1 MKNQI
6 LMTTLVLFTAVAGY
20 ANEGEQRLQSIG
32 TISCD
37 TKDLVRAVKITADTV
52 FLTETGLT
60 VLEEKLE
67 ITKDQKSMGQQADIT
82 NAEFLS
88 TKKDYTA
95 SLNKAYKINQKGGV
109 GITIP
114 ASIKLTYNVVKG
126 DTVLSKGEV
135 LSTVTCRVETK
146 KNVQGD
152 DTLKHSMQVTSF
164 EITKDFEEK
173 K

>member
-6 LMTTLVLFTAVAGY
+6 LMTTLVLFTAAAGHT
-20 ANEGEQRLQSIG
+20 NQGESRLQSIG

-52 FLTETGLT
+52 FSTENNLT
-60 VLEEKLE
+60 VLEEKIE
-67 ITKDQKSMGQQADIT
+67 ITKDQKSTGQIADIT
-82 NAEFLS
+82 NAKLLS
-88 TKKDYTA
+88 DEKEYST

-114 ASIKLTYNVVKG
+114 ASVKLTYNVIKG

-164 EITKDFEEK
+164 EITKGFEVTK
-173 K
+173 

>member
-6 LMTTLVLFTAVAGY
+6 LMTTLVLFTAAAGY
-20 ANEGEQRLQSIG
+20 AGQGESRLQSVG

-37 TKDLVRAVKITADTV
+37 AKDLVRAVKITADTV
-52 FLTETGLT
+52 FMSETGLT
-60 VLEEKLE
+60 VLEEKLD
-67 ITKDQKSMGQQADIT
+67 ITKDQKSLGQQADIT
-82 NAEFLS
+82 DATLVSNE
-88 TKKDYTA
+88 KDYKA

-114 ASIKLTYNVVKG
+114 VSVKLTYNVIKG
-126 DTVLSKGEV
+126 DVILSKGEV

-152 DTLKHSMQVTSF
+152 DTLKHSIQVTSF
-164 EITKDFEEK
+164 EITKDLK
-173 K
+173 

>member
-6 LMTTLVLFTAVAGY
+6 LMTTLVLLSTAASY
-20 ANEGEQRLQSIG
+20 ANQGEHRLQSIG

-37 TKDLVRAVKITADTV
+37 AKDLVKAVKITADTV
-52 FLTETGLT
+52 FVSENDLTT
-60 VLEEKLE
+60 LEEKLE
-67 ITKDQKSMGQQADIT
+67 ITKEQKKLGHKAEIT
-82 NAEFLS
+82 NATLLS
-88 TKKDYTA
+88 SEKDYTA

-114 ASIKLTYNVVKG
+114 ASVKLTYNVVNNDKMI
-126 DTVLSKGEV
+126 SKGEV

-164 EITKDFEEK
+164 ELTKGLDFTK
-173 K
+173 